1 MITRLFKGTE
11 KREVITSR
19 GVGPYSGNLKIVYWL
34 GSNSK
39 GIIDLQ
45 WHDHVI
51 EQTWKAAK
59 EKHCEFV
66 KRFMN
71 EGWKEQSGKT
81 LKEVI
86 QGILKK
92 EGTDSPDFKRSE
104 KAINALRAKGGRT
117 AQARAKARKERKNH
131 E

>member
-51 EQTWKAAK
+51 EQTLKAAK
-59 EKHCEFV
+59 
-66 KRFMN
+66 
-71 EGWKEQSGKT
+71 
-81 LKEVI
+81 
-86 QGILKK
+86 
-92 EGTDSPDFKRSE
+92 
-104 KAINALRAKGGRT
+104 
-117 AQARAKARKERKNH
+117 
-131 E
+131 